1 MLASSSKPFLEDFCV
16 DSFGIIQV
24 FVGHDPFLSSR
35 SKVPNLTYL
44 VAISTGMLST
54 FPSVYVN
61 FSSSGRVGLVP
72 GLHVACK
79 DYKTRAVVTKIILR
93 LVAKACKNITT
104 DSYTHSAG
112 GKNLA

>member
-1 MLASSSKPFLEDFCV
+1 MLIHSEPFKFLCAM
-16 DSFGIIQV
+16 ILTL
-24 FVGHDPFLSSR
+24 DPFLSSR

-44 VAISTGMLST
+44 VAISTGMLS
-54 FPSVYVN
+54 
-61 FSSSGRVGLVP
+61 FSSSGRVGLLP

-79 DYKTRAVVTKIILR
+79 DDKTRAVVTKIILR

-104 DSYTHSAG
+104 DSYTHSTG

>member
-1 MLASSSKPFLEDFCV
+1 MLLRSESFRFLWAM
-16 DSFGIIQV
+16 ILTL
-24 FVGHDPFLSSR
+24 DPFLSSR

-54 FPSVYVN
+54 FPSVHVN

-79 DYKTRAVVTKIILR
+79 DDKTRAVVTKIILR

-104 DSYTHSAG
+104 DSYTHSTG
-112 GKNLA
+112 GKDLA